1 MLIEKQWLTI
11 PIDRFCVCSW
21 GYQEREGPP
30 ITVTMHD
37 PRPRTEQDGLTET
50 LSGWEVRKDTQ
61 KQMKGS
67 QKTKERAGEVIS
79 TRAGLNVKCRKSEGI
94 LF

>member
-1 MLIEKQWLTI
+1 M
-11 PIDRFCVCSW
+11 
-21 GYQEREGPP
+21 
-30 ITVTMHD
+30 TMHD
-37 PRPRTEQDGLTET
+37 PRPRTEQEGLTEA
-50 LSGWEVRKDTQ
+50 LSGWEVRKGTE

-79 TRAGLNVKCRKSEGI
+79 TWAGLNVKCRKSEGI